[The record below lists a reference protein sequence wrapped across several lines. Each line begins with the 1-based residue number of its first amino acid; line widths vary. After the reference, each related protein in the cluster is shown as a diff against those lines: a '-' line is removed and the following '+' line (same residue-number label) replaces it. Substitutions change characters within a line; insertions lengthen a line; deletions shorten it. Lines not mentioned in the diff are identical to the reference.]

1 VSTPRRRWFLGI
13 FSGFGFGLGIAVAL
27 LGSGAF
33 PLDSPWL
40 VWLPLGGVVIG
51 LAGALWAPRS
61 PAATTALA
69 RATMARASS
78 TPVPAASP
86 EVWSEPTPDA
96 PDAAAPIADD
106 GTGDAPRA

>member
-1 VSTPRRRWFLGI
+1 VSKPRRRWFLGI
-13 FSGFGFGLGIAVAL
+13 ISGFGFGLGVAVAL

-40 VWLPLGGVVIG
+40 VWLPIGGIVIG
-51 LAGALWAPRS
+51 LAGSLWAPRA
-61 PAATTALA
+61 PVATSALA

-78 TPVPAASP
+78 APVPAAST

-106 GTGDAPRA
+106 GGDASRA